1 MRPVIKFVFAIK
13 KSQIKNFILGLVGVK
28 QPIKNVKKTESKT

>member
-1 MRPVIKFVFAIK
+1 MRPVIKFVSAIK
-13 KSQIKNFILGLVGVK
+13 KNQIKNFILGLVGVK

>member
-1 MRPVIKFVFAIK
+1 MRPVIKFVSAIK
-13 KSQIKNFILGLVGVK
+13 KNQIKNFILGLIGEK